1 MANTVEILESILQ
14 QDAHEAEKRLGE
26 TIGHLY
32 CELRDINAFSG
43 STPVQRTKTEYE
55 KDIEH
60 RRDTFL
66 SRVKQTVSDMNVEQ
80 RRELSPAIND
90 LARRWLG
97 PHISHL
103 QEELKNLATR
113 LQFHE
118 YQMLDLGIDRVFKAI
133 DAHLHIILSS
143 PNDLKHPRLSIK
155 ISAINFWLRHWKW
168 IIGTLI
174 ALGVL
179 LVMIWDHYSK
189 QIP

>member
-1 MANTVEILESILQ
+1 MANSVEILESILQ
-14 QDAHEAEKRLGE
+14 QDAHEAQKRLGE
-26 TIGHLY
+26 TISHLY

-43 STPVQRTKTEYE
+43 STPVQRTKIEYE

-60 RRDTFL
+60 RRDTLL
-66 SRVKQTVSDMNVEQ
+66 SRVKQTVSDMNFEQ
-80 RRELSPAIND
+80 RRELLPAVND

-103 QEELKNLATR
+103 QEELTNLAAR
-113 LQFHE
+113 LKFHDS
-118 YQMLDLGIDRVFKAI
+118 QMLDLGIDRVFKAI
-133 DAHLHIILSS
+133 DAQLHIILSS

-179 LVMIWDHYSK
+179 LVMIWDHYK
-189 QIP
+189 

>member
-1 MANTVEILESILQ
+1 MANTIEILEPILQ
-14 QDAHEAEKRLGE
+14 QEAHEAERRLDE
-26 TIGHLY
+26 TIGRLY

-43 STPVQRTKTEYE
+43 STSVMLTKTEYE

-60 RRDTFL
+60 RRDIFL

-103 QEELKNLATR
+103 QEELQNLATR
-113 LQFHE
+113 LQFHDF
-118 YQMLDLGIDRVFKAI
+118 QMLGLGIDRVFKAI
-133 DAHLHIILSS
+133 DAQLHIILSS
-143 PNDLKHPRLSIK
+143 LNDLKHPK
-155 ISAINFWLRHWKW
+155 FNFWLRHWKW

-174 ALGVL
+174 AFGGL
-179 LVMIWDHYSK
+179 LVLILDYLSK
-189 QIP
+189 QHK